1 MTLKNEKPP
10 SLIARLLSIGQF
22 GIALALTLAFL
33 AYLVLAPSSLVRSDS
48 NASKAKVPPA
58 VQLAGPML
66 IQVRSGTP
74 FDDRIETHQTTI
86 QRISDPVLVVNGR
99 VAASLRPG
107 TSTDNSLRQPRDFW
121 QFESIEILNA
131 YTDWQR
137 FQADI
142 VFAQTQLDQTKSL
155 NEARVDAKS
164 QRIAKLERLVVAG
177 TDSAN
182 SLASEKATLI
192 EAKLQG
198 AKEFHDAENA
208 VLIARRAEA
217 AAVKLL
223 QQEGI
228 EPSLLLSATSDIDI
242 VLADVPEGRWN
253 QVRKGQACKCTFLGV
268 PDVNFTGSIDNIS
281 PVLSKGRRA
290 LRVSFKIND
299 PNDILRPGMFAEVGL
314 GTEERDA
321 LLVPADG
328 ILRIERSDYVL
339 IETEPGLWKVSE
351 VTVGEPRNGD
361 VEILSGILG
370 NQNVLG
376 KGAILFK
383 PLVVD
388 AIAAR
393 RESKVARSGLSGA
406 RQ

>member
-1 MTLKNEKPP
+1 MTVENEKPP

-22 GIALALTLAFL
+22 GVALALTLSFL
-33 AYLVLAPSSLVRSDS
+33 AYLLLAPSSLIRSES
-48 NASKAKVPPA
+48 TASKVKVLPA

-74 FDDRIETHQTTI
+74 FDDRIKTHQTTI

-107 TSTDNSLRQPRDFW
+107 TSTDSSLGQPRDFW

-131 YTDWQR
+131 FTDWQK
-137 FQADI
+137 FQSDI
-142 VFAQTQLDQTKSL
+142 VFAETQLAQTKSL
-155 NEARVDAKS
+155 NEARVDAQS

-192 EAKLQG
+192 EAKLLG
-198 AKEFHDAENA
+198 AKGLHDAKNA
-208 VLIARRAEA
+208 LLIARRSEA

-228 EPSLLLSATSDIDI
+228 EPSLLASATSDIDI

-253 QVRKGQACKCTFLGV
+253 QVRKGQACQCTFLGV
-268 PDVNFTGSIDNIS
+268 PGINFTGSIENIS

-290 LRVSFKIND
+290 LRVSFKIHD

-321 LLVPADG
+321 LLIPADG

-339 IETEPGLWKVSE
+339 IETDPGLWKVSE

-361 VEILSGILG
+361 VEILSGMSG

-393 RESKVARSGLSGA
+393 RETKVAKWGVNGA
-406 RQ
+406 SQ

>member
-1 MTLKNEKPP
+1 MTIENEKPR
-10 SLIARLLSIGQF
+10 SLIGRVLSIGQF

-33 AYLVLAPSSLVRSDS
+33 AYLVLAPSNLVRIES
-48 NASKAKVPPA
+48 NGSKAKIPPA

-107 TSTDNSLRQPRDFW
+107 TSNDNSLGQPKDFW
-121 QFESIEILNA
+121 QFESVEILNA
-131 YTDWQR
+131 FNDWQKS
-137 FQADI
+137 QADML
-142 VFAQTQLDQTKSL
+142 FSKTQLAQTKSL
-155 NEARVDAKS
+155 NEARIDAQT
-164 QRIAKLERLVVAG
+164 QRIARLERLVVAG

-192 EAKLQG
+192 ETRLLG
-198 AKEFHDAENA
+198 AKELHDAENA
-208 VLIARRAEA
+208 VLSARRSEA

-228 EPSLLLSATSDIDI
+228 EPALLVSATSEIDI
-242 VLADVPEGRWN
+242 VIADVPEGRWN
-253 QVRKGQACKCTFLGV
+253 QVRKGQACRCSFLGV
-268 PDVNFTGSIDNIS
+268 PGENFTGSIESIS

-299 PNDILRPGMFAEVGL
+299 PNDLLRPGMFAEVGL
-314 GTEERDA
+314 GTEERES
-321 LLVPADG
+321 LLIPADG

-339 IETEPGLWKVSE
+339 IETDPGFWKVTE
-351 VTVGEPRNGD
+351 VSIGEPRNGD
-361 VEILSGILG
+361 VEILSGVSA
-370 NQNVLG
+370 NQSVLS

-388 AIAAR
+388 AITAG
-393 RESKVARSGLSGA
+393 RETKVARSGVNGVS
-406 RQ
+406 Q